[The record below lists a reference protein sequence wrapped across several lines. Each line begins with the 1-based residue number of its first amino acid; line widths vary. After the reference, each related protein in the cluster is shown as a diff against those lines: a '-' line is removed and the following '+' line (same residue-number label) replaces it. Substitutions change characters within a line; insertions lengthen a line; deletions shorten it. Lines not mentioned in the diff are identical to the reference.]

1 MQLGSKL
8 HTFPLLAGIHRFM
21 ELSRTSPSVPP
32 LAAPQTIPVPAAVS
46 QTSRLGIIDKL
57 PSSMQFTPAVV
68 ELHLDAVPFSAF
80 SAAVNQAV
88 AITRVR
94 TLLQETISKLLDAF
108 PSGWR
113 KVRGG

>member
-21 ELSRTSPSVPP
+21 ELSQTSPSIPP
-32 LAAPQTIPVPAAVS
+32 LATPQTIPAPTAAS
-46 QTSRLGIIDKL
+46 QTLRLGVIDKL

-88 AITRVR
+88 AMARVR
-94 TLLQETISKLLDAF
+94 ALLQDNVGKLLDAF

-113 KVRGG
+113 KVRS